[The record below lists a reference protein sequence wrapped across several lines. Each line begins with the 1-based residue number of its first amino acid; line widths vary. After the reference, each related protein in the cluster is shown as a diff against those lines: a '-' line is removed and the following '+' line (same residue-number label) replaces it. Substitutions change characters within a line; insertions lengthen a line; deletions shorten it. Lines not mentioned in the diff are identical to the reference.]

1 MDDAEDVCE
10 YGLIKE
16 RGGGLVE
23 RDEKMIRTELSG
35 GDGYGRMVMRIVFGT
50 QSTGGTEYS
59 SPTMPAVSSE
69 HGMAETEL
77 IGGRRNSPVVCIFT
91 PS

>member
-35 GDGYGRMVMRIVFGT
+35 GDGYGGMVMRIVFGT
-50 QSTGGTEYS
+50 QSTGGRES
-59 SPTMPAVSSE
+59 DDARSSE

>member
-1 MDDAEDVCE
+1 MDKAEDVCE

-50 QSTGGTEYS
+50 QSTGGTES
-59 SPTMPAVSSE
+59 NDARSK
-69 HGMAETEL
+69 
-77 IGGRRNSPVVCIFT
+77 
-91 PS
+91 